1 VTVAQQERAI
11 RTRKAILEAAAAIF
25 DERGYETA
33 TISDVLERAEVT
45 KGALYFHFASKETL
59 ARGVLEGAV
68 TTEGV
73 LRQDLKLQELV
84 DVMLLM
90 AFRLPREPMLSA
102 AMRIAVDPGARA
114 VFGTRWPD
122 WILLM
127 ADLVGQ
133 AKARGEVH
141 QHIDEVGTGRLLV
154 GAWTGVCVVTEG
166 LPDEY
171 DLTREIAAL
180 LQMVVAGIATPSAL
194 AKVDISENRAADL
207 FAAIPDRS
215 GHSMESDR

>member
-1 VTVAQQERAI
+1 VAQQERAI
-11 RTRKAILEAAAAIF
+11 RTRKAILNAAAAIF

-45 KGALYFHFASKETL
+45 KGALYFHFASKEAL

-73 LRQDLKLQELV
+73 LRQDLKLQEVV
-84 DVMLLM
+84 DVLLLM

-102 AMRIAVDPGARA
+102 PMRIAVDPGSRA

-122 WILLM
+122 WILLL

-154 GAWTGVCVVTEG
+154 SAWTGVRVVTEG

-171 DLTREIAAL
+171 DLAREIAAL
-180 LQMVVAGIATPSAL
+180 LQVVVVGIATPSAL
-194 AKVDISENRAADL
+194 AKLEISANRAAEL
-207 FAAIPDRS
+207 FAAMPERS
-215 GHSMESDR
+215 GRPAESGR